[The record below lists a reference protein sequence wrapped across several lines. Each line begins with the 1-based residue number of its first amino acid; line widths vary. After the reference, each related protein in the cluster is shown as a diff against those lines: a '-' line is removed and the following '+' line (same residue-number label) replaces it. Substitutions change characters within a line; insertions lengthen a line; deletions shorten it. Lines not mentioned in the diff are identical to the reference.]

1 MLSLSLSLCVFLAL
15 VAQGQSEVS
24 ANGGTINMI
33 TDLKVNYTWMEIG
46 FAGLTDTMWYNIT
59 STATNLREDR
69 NYSVF
74 ISLPEYGGSTNEDGF
89 PLVPKL
95 KGSPTR
101 NEDGTLTFLASLIQ
115 PNDTACFKNWTI
127 PKPLKQVI
135 AVSWIIV
142 QNGVYNV
149 SNNMFLVDHQY
160 MGRDNS
166 QIVFEDRPYLY
177 HNRVVL
183 NYTTG
188 CDAENP
194 DDPCTF
200 ESSDPTTVNNWA
212 CDTWFNCEK
221 YWLHLGALQQIQ
233 TDINK
238 FEGESMWLSIRSRN
252 VYTDR
257 IELLMTPHSVG
268 PTSPFYRTYETLV
281 PELVS
286 FFVYEQNVRIRCLGG
301 LHIETKIDYPI
312 TSLAKH
318 VDFFFLYDYP
328 PGLFGMIGTL
338 TSVNDAATLRVFN
351 NTPSGAFYITQED
364 QCYDEEVK
372 HTANESAFT
381 FAIGE
386 STESDESI
394 TLTDCQ
400 IVYNNA
406 IPTGQPTEVPSG
418 EPSTVPTSKPSGV
431 PSSVPSGEP
440 SGEPSGVPSGAP
452 TGVPTIVPS
461 GEPSGTPTCIPT
473 GVPSSDPSG
482 MPTGAPFGGPSK
494 APTTSPPTSEPSS
507 VPTGEPS
514 GAPSGVPSGLPS
526 GLPSGIP
533 SGEPSAAPS
542 GVPSGDPSGAPS
554 SVPTNVP
561 SSTPAVT
568 PTSPPTASPTRSPT
582 AFPTRSPTAIPTVR
596 PTSSPTWDTPK
607 NCTFQFLLVDTF
619 GDGWVDVWA
628 NFTTTDMHPF
638 DYEEVQ
644 SELHQPNC
652 TYKMVTMLSLSCS
665 IEVSMMNGLLAGNG
679 NVDGAITPWE
689 NYWHINFKGT
699 RYVGGVDSFWKVKYG
714 RVMAAENMVNY
725 DPEDQRNDC
734 HECKHPKPKRAKELF
749 GDDGNPH
756 HTPHDKASG
765 ISGTDDRGGG
775 GSGTGG
781 NDDKASGISGTDDR
795 GGGGRKLG
803 GKDDDNSGSTDDDK
817 NSGKDDDKNSSG
829 GDDDKGGGNDDVHNR
844 LGGSG
849 EKPAPKGKPKPKR
862 PPPPYLV
869 QIALYDEVG
878 NGFYDN
884 SGDFDTL
891 YSRSDYNDID
901 LKTTFPNILAYPKY
915 YIMTKDRKKLIKS
928 PGSICPERGYE
939 YCEEALPYH
948 GKFIFR
954 FAGFEPWKMDPMEG
968 KDKATWRFCGMSG
981 GINEEFEF
989 EMRNGQCFPVT
1000 NTLTDELYCQLGFES
1015 AIEFAVTMNVTGAF
1029 ADIGLLTE
1037 KDTAL
1042 LEQEVAQ
1049 LFPSNVKA
1057 IVAAV
1062 DHSTANSFR
1071 VEMKVTAIAE
1081 KLGYHGSSDDDV
1093 EAMMQEV
1100 PSIFGKFL
1108 DNGLLLANLIEDLDK
1123 VSLSEN
1129 DPLRRAETISLLS
1142 VDLLD
1147 IHFQDPNAGGAF
1159 ALPSARSDG
1168 NPVPVQMISSYTPG
1182 TSGQN
1187 QLEFSDTVGVI
1198 SLTSLVIIV
1207 MAVAV
1212 VAARS
1217 SSANS
1222 IETASAMNNITSMLN
1237 RSPKT
1242 HSLLPNTS
1250 VHETDEAS
1258 SDDTRDVQ
1266 VPRKIVPGNTGTQ
1279 QAVQYM
1285 YEDDLDIYHKYM
1297 DKKTFL

>member
-1 MLSLSLSLCVFLAL
+1 MLSLSLYFCVFLAL
-15 VAQGQSEVS
+15 IVQGQSEVEI
-24 ANGGTINMI
+24 NGGAIDMI

-74 ISLPEYGGSTNEDGF
+74 ISLPEYGGYTNEDGF

-101 NEDGTLTFLASLIQ
+101 NPDGTLTFLASLIQ

-127 PKPLKQVI
+127 PKPLKEII
-135 AVSWIIV
+135 AVSWILV
-142 QNGVYNV
+142 QNGVYNI
-149 SNNMFLVDHQY
+149 SDNMFLIDHQY

-166 QIVFEDRPYLY
+166 QILFEDKPYLY

-188 CDAENP
+188 CDSENP

-268 PTSPFYRTYETLV
+268 PVSPFYRTYETLV

-286 FFVYEQNVRIRCLGG
+286 YFVYEQNVRIRCLGG

-312 TSLAKH
+312 TSLAKE

-386 STESDESI
+386 STVSDESI
-394 TLTDCQ
+394 GLTDCR

-406 IPTGQPTEVPSG
+406 IPTGQPSQEPSG
-418 EPSTVPTSKPSGV
+418 EPST
-431 PSSVPSGEP
+431 VPSGEP
-440 SGEPSGVPSGAP
+440 SGEPSSVPSGAP
-452 TGVPTIVPS
+452 SGVPTGVPSGVPSGVPTIVPTGVPSGVPSCIPS
-461 GEPSGTPTCIPT
+461 GEPSGEPSASPT
-473 GVPSSDPSG
+473 GS
-482 MPTGAPFGGPSK
+482 PFGGPSK
-494 APTTSPPTSEPSS
+494 APTTSPPTSEPSTF
-507 VPTGEPS
+507 PTGEPS
-514 GAPSGVPSGLPS
+514 GMPSSVPTGAPSGIPSGVPSAVPSGAPSAVPSGVPSGS
-526 GLPSGIP
+526 PSGIP
-533 SGEPSAAPS
+533 TSEPS
-542 GVPSGDPSGAPS
+542 S
-554 SVPTNVP
+554 SPTI
-561 SSTPAVT
+561 T
-568 PTSPPTASPTRSPT
+568 PTSSPTFAPTRSPT
-582 AFPTRSPTAIPTVR
+582 ANPTKSPTAIPTLR
-596 PTSSPTWDTPK
+596 PTSTPTWDTPK

-652 TYKMVTMLSLSCS
+652 TYKVVSFLSLSCS

-756 HTPHDKASG
+756 HTP
-765 ISGTDDRGGG
+765 RG
-775 GSGTGG
+775 GG

-795 GGGGRKLG
+795 GGGARKLG
-803 GKDDDNSGSTDDDK
+803 GKDDDVSDKDDDK
-817 NSGKDDDKNSSG
+817 SGSGKDDDKSSSGKDDDNSSG
-829 GDDDKGGGNDDVHNR
+829 GSGGRDEVHNR
-844 LGGSG
+844 LGGTG
-849 EKPAPKGKPKPKR
+849 DMPAAKGKPKPKR

-869 QIALYDEVG
+869 QIALYDEIG
-878 NGFYDN
+878 DGYYDD
-884 SGDFDTL
+884 SGEFDTL
-891 YSRSDYNDID
+891 YSRSDYDDID

-928 PGSICPERGYE
+928 PGSICPKRGYE
-939 YCEEALPYH
+939 YCEEALPYR

-954 FAGFEPWKMDPMEG
+954 FAGFEPWKTDPLEG
-968 KDKATWRFCGMSG
+968 KDEATWRFCGMSG

-1015 AIEFAVTMNVTGAF
+1015 AIEFALTMNVTGAF

-1037 KDTAL
+1037 RDTAL
-1042 LEQEVAQ
+1042 LEQQVAQ

-1057 IVAAV
+1057 VVAAV

-1081 KLGYHGSSDDDV
+1081 KLGYHGSNDDDV
-1093 EAMMQEV
+1093 EAMMQEI
-1100 PSIFGKFL
+1100 PSLFGKFL
-1108 DNGLLLANLIEDLDK
+1108 DNGLLLSNLMDDLDK
-1123 VSLSEN
+1123 VAMSEN

-1147 IHFQDPNAGGAF
+1147 VHFQDPNAGGAF
-1159 ALPSARSDG
+1159 ALPFAQDGGNSA
-1168 NPVPVQMISSYTPG
+1168 PVQMISSYTPS

-1187 QLEFSDTVGVI
+1187 QLELSGTVGVV
-1198 SLTSLVIIV
+1198 SLASLVIVV

-1212 VAARS
+1212 VATRS
-1217 SSANS
+1217 SP
-1222 IETASAMNNITSMLN
+1222 TASNEQTSSAMNSITSMLN

-1242 HSLLPNTS
+1242 HSLLPSNS
-1250 VHETDEAS
+1250 VHDDTGGVS
-1258 SDDTRDVQ
+1258 SDDAGEVQ
-1266 VPRKIVPGNTGTQ
+1266 VPRKIVPGDTRKQ
-1279 QAVQYM
+1279 EAVQYM
-1285 YEDDLDIYHKYM
+1285 YEDDLDIYNKYM